1 MQEDMQSFTL
11 NVLASAAF
19 CESYDFSSSWASRNS
34 DSGAQSY
41 RDALFIVHKHA
52 IYLMLIPYRI
62 LTGPLMPKSLARIGR
77 AAISLKS
84 FMTNMVSEER
94 LAIDRGEPGSGG
106 LITQLVRD
114 QIPTQ
119 QTDLGDMIKSGKS
132 TLSTDEVLG
141 NLFVINF
148 AGYDT
153 TAIALTFAVM
163 LLAANP
169 EVQEWLSEEIIKVTE
184 NKPIED
190 WTYDF
195 FPRLKRCRAVLLETL
210 RLYGP
215 ITGLPKVT
223 TNKIQHLR
231 VGDRVLAIPPGTE
244 TIPLIHSVQTDPR
257 YWPGDDPH
265 AWRPSRWVGQPNNS
279 AEATCEE
286 LFVPKR
292 GSFCPW
298 ADGAQGC
305 VGKKFSQ
312 VEAVAALA
320 CVFKDCRISPKIGV
334 GETLKQAQQ
343 RAQNCAND
351 VNYQLMLR
359 MNDPSQVKLECTRV
373 QKSFRS

>member
-1 MQEDMQSFTL
+1 MQEGMQTFTL

-19 CESYDFSSSWASRNS
+19 RESYEFNGSWESRNPGS
-34 DSGAQSY
+34 VAQSY

-62 LTGPLMPKSLARIGR
+62 LTGPLMPESLARIGR
-77 AAISLKS
+77 AALSLKNY
-84 FMTNMVSEER
+84 MTDMVSKER
-94 LAIDRGEPGSGG
+94 LAIDRGEEGSGG

-114 QIPTQ
+114 QKATQ
-119 QTDLGDMIKSGKS
+119 QTDLGDIVKSGKGA
-132 TLSTDEVLG
+132 LSTEEILG

-169 EVQEWLSEEIIKVTE
+169 DVQEWLSEEITEVTE
-184 NKPIED
+184 KKPVDEWD
-190 WTYDF
+190 YDL
-195 FPRLKRCRAVLLETL
+195 FPQLKRCRAVLLETL

-223 TNKIQHLR
+223 TNKTQHLR

-257 YWPGDDPH
+257 YWPGGDTH
-265 AWRPSRWVGQPNNS
+265 TWRPSRWIFRPDTAAKS
-279 AEATCEE
+279 ITCEE
-286 LFVPKR
+286 LFVPQR

-298 ADGAQGC
+298 ADGPQGC

-320 CVFKDCRISPKIGV
+320 CMFKECRIRPKIRV
-334 GETLKQAQQ
+334 GETLEQAEK
-343 RAQNCAND
+343 RAESCVND

-359 MNDPSQVKLECTRV
+359 MNDPNQVKLECRKV
-373 QKSFRS
+373 